1 MTSGLQH
8 RANIDL
14 TFFVTLC
21 QYFQS
26 IHMHV
31 LLHRINRNSVWN
43 QCSFIYL
50 KVLCCVG
57 TQSTHMNVCNK
68 NCNPYQTK
76 NMHPHSAGPEQ
87 LQFRKPFCSSSALSS
102 SHSLICYNPEHQT
115 LAAAISA
122 CSQLQRSSKQETTR
136 YFKWVVFTAQ
146 PSPLGCTIRWLLKG
160 QPQNWPLSTLGLLTR
175 SREQGYRNI
184 RIDSV
189 QALSGSFSSILYV
202 LCKCWAE

>member
-1 MTSGLQH
+1 MHWAHLTYLLIALTFLFTSCSGISEVAALKMTSGLQH

-76 NMHPHSAGPEQ
+76 SMHPHSARPEQ

-122 CSQLQRSSKQETTR
+122 CSQLQRSSKQEAR
-136 YFKWVVFTAQ
+136 DILSELCLLLSLHPWVAQ
-146 PSPLGCTIRWLLKG
+146 LDGCSKGSPKT
-160 QPQNWPLSTLGLLTR
+160 
-175 SREQGYRNI
+175 
-184 RIDSV
+184 DH
-189 QALSGSFSSILYV
+189 
-202 LCKCWAE
+202 